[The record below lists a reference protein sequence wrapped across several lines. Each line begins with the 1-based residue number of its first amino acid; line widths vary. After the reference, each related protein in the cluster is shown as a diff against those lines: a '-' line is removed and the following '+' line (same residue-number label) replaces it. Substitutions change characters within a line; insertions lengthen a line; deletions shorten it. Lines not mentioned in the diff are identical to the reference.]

1 MAFACFHDRIDLED
15 IIRSPLF
22 HRGIMKKTIAILLV
36 AIMAVSSVFAL
47 DATLSGKFTS
57 KLAYDLED
65 NWLGFSEPDN
75 KLSLT
80 LALSTATENEGDIYA
95 LVKADMNLVWDASNT
110 TGAGLTED
118 DLFIGLNADDSKFE
132 ISEVGIYG
140 QGWNLSILKAAEM
153 PKYAKGW
160 ETYNDGDD
168 NVDLKAPVSFKDD
181 LGVTFTLDN
190 IFKAGFSVDAD
201 FDENEGKNFLAWAS
215 TDDLNIAGIVV
226 NGAVGITRDVTAASD
241 LTYLGLGLEAG
252 YENDSL
258 SATVASDMSIG
269 IPTEKNVDATFDLD
283 VAANVN
289 YADMVTVDAYY
300 ASQTMLGYSYDAK
313 KANPFDGSD
322 DVDTYAVE
330 LKYDSV
336 NPFENITGLGRGF
349 MAYPFNDEGLG
360 IENYLS
366 AKVGFDMN
374 AFDVPVKL
382 TLAAMDIV
390 NNPYFDLEAATSV
403 AGFDITVFGGY
414 QAIIPDKDIEEN
426 VLHVG
431 AKVAYTLE
439 PVGKLSASTT
449 FLSMIPTA
457 KGAEAQNAMSL
468 ELALENT
475 TLVTGATLKAG
486 YKTANIIGGDNAL
499 MAQSKGA
506 AYVSATIEF

>member
-1 MAFACFHDRIDLED
+1 
-15 IIRSPLF
+15 
-22 HRGIMKKTIAILLV
+22 MKKTIAILLV
-36 AIMAVSSVFAL
+36 AIMAVGSVFAL

-57 KLAYDLED
+57 KLAYDFD
-65 NWLGFSEPDN
+65 KNWLGFTEPDN
-75 KLSLT
+75 DLNLKI
-80 LALSTATENEGDIYA
+80 ALSTATENEGDVYA
-95 LVKADMNLVWDASNT
+95 VVKAEMNLLWKT
-110 TGAGLTED
+110 TGDEATGKPQDESSLANSKLD
-118 DLFIGLNADDSKFE
+118 GDSKFE
-132 ISEVGIYG
+132 ITEAAIYG

-190 IFKAGFSVDAD
+190 IFKAGFSVAAD
-201 FDENEGKNFLAWAS
+201 FDENEGKNFLAWAA
-215 TDDLNIAGIVV
+215 TDDLNIAGIVA
-226 NGAVGITRDVTAASD
+226 NASVGVTKDAASKF
-241 LTYLGLGLEAG
+241 TYVGLGLEAG

-300 ASQTMLGYSYDAK
+300 ASKTMLGYSFDKDADDQTK
-313 KANPFDGSD
+313 VFDGSD
-322 DVDTYAVE
+322 DIDTYAVE
-330 LKYDSV
+330 LKYNSS

-499 MAQSKGA
+499 MAQIKGA

>member
-1 MAFACFHDRIDLED
+1 
-15 IIRSPLF
+15 
-22 HRGIMKKTIAILLV
+22 MKKTIAILLV

-57 KLAYDLED
+57 KLAYDFD
-65 NWLGFSEPDN
+65 KNWLGFTEPDN
-75 KLSLT
+75 DLNLEI
-80 LALSTATENEGDIYA
+80 ALSTATENEGDVYA
-95 LVKADMNLVWDASNT
+95 VVKAEMNLLWETAGNET
-110 TGAGLTED
+110 TGAAQKEEV
-118 DLFIGLNADDSKFE
+118 LFDKTKINADDSKFE
-132 ISEVGIYG
+132 ITEASIYG
-140 QGWNLSILKAAEM
+140 NGWNLSILKAAEM
-153 PKYAKGW
+153 TKYAKGW

-190 IFKAGFSVDAD
+190 IFKAGFSVAAD

-215 TDDLNIAGIVV
+215 TDDLNIAGIVA
-226 NGAVGITRDVTAASD
+226 NASVGVTKDAASKF
-241 LTYLGLGLEAG
+241 TYVGLGLEAG

-258 SATVASDMSIG
+258 SATVGSDMSIG

-300 ASQTMLGYSYDAK
+300 ASQTMLGYSVDEDATDPTK
-313 KANPFDGSD
+313 YFDGSD
-322 DVDTYAVE
+322 DIDTYAVE

-414 QAIIPDKDIEEN
+414 QALIEDKDIRDN
-426 VLHVG
+426 LLHVG
-431 AKVAYTLE
+431 AKVAYTIE

-449 FLSMIPTA
+449 FLTDIPTYD
-457 KGAEAQNAMSL
+457 GAEAMNAMSL

>member
-1 MAFACFHDRIDLED
+1 
-15 IIRSPLF
+15 
-22 HRGIMKKTIAILLV
+22 MKKTIAILLV

-95 LVKADMNLVWDASNT
+95 LVKADMNLVWDATVSDGT
-110 TGAGLTED
+110 
-118 DLFIGLNADDSKFE
+118 GLNEDLMTINNDDSKFE

-190 IFKAGFSVDAD
+190 IFKAGFSVAAD

-215 TDDLNIAGIVV
+215 TDDLNIAGIVA
-226 NGAVGITRDVTAASD
+226 NASVGVTKDAASKF
-241 LTYLGLGLEAG
+241 TYVGLGLEAG

-289 YADMVTVDAYY
+289 YADMVTADIYY
-300 ASQTMLGYSYDAK
+300 ASVTELAGADA
-313 KANPFDGSD
+313 PI
-322 DVDTYAVE
+322 DTYEIEA
-330 LKYDSV
+330 DSL
-336 NPFENITGLGRGF
+336 NRGF
-349 MAYPFNDEGLG
+349 IAIPGED
-360 IENYLS
+360 YLS
-366 AKVGFDMN
+366 AKVGFDLN
-374 AFDVPVKL
+374 AFDVPVAL
-382 TLAAMDIV
+382 TLVGMDIV
-390 NNPYFDLEAATSV
+390 NNPYIDLEAAVAV
-403 AGFDITVFGGY
+403 AGFDIKAYAGY
-414 QAIIPDKDIEEN
+414 QYLDEFQ
-426 VLHVG
+426 G
-431 AKVAYTLE
+431 AKVNNIHVGGEVAYTID
-439 PVGKLSASTT
+439 PVGKLFAKTT
-449 FLSMIPTA
+449 FLSLIPDV
-457 KGAEAQNAMSL
+457 KDAEAINAMSL
-468 ELALENT
+468 ELGLENT
-475 TLVTGATLKAG
+475 TLVSGATLKAG
-486 YKTANIIGGDNAL
+486 YKTWNLIDNDY
-499 MAQSKGA
+499 MFAQDMGEV
-506 AYVSATIEF
+506 YVSATIEF

>member
-1 MAFACFHDRIDLED
+1 
-15 IIRSPLF
+15 
-22 HRGIMKKTIAILLV
+22 MKKTIAILLV

-57 KLAYDLED
+57 KLAYDLDE
-65 NWLGFSEPDN
+65 NVLAFSEPDN

-95 LVKADMNLVWDASNT
+95 LVKADMNLIWDAT
-110 TGAGLTED
+110 RDDGKGLTETE
-118 DLFIGLNADDSKFE
+118 LFAGLNEDSKFE

-168 NVDLKAPVSFKDD
+168 NVDLVAPAEYKDD
-181 LGVTFTLDN
+181 LGLTLTIDN
-190 IFKAGFSVDAD
+190 LLKAGVAMNID
-201 FDENEGKNFLAWAS
+201 FDEDAPKNALAWVS
-215 TDDLNIAGIVV
+215 TNDLNFAGVVV
-226 NGAVGITRDVTAASD
+226 NGAVGVKKVAGSGVT
-241 LTYLGLGLEAG
+241 YVGLGLEAG

-269 IPTEKNVDATFDLD
+269 IPSVDEKDATFDLD

-289 YADMVTVDAYY
+289 FADMVTVDAYY
-300 ASQTMLGYSYDAK
+300 ASATKLAGEDA
-313 KANPFDGSD
+313 PL
-322 DVDTYAVE
+322 DTYQIDMTIPTDPDNE
-330 LKYDSV
+330 KLS
-336 NPFENITGLGRGF
+336 FEDLGRGLVV
-349 MAYPFNDEGLG
+349 AAN
-360 IENYLS
+360 IEDYLS

-382 TLAAMDIV
+382 TLAAMDLI

-414 QAIIPDKDIEEN
+414 QALIENKEISTN
-426 VLHVG
+426 ALHVG
-431 AKVAYTLE
+431 ATVAYTIE

-449 FLSMIPTA
+449 FLSMIPTEKNSDA
-457 KGAEAQNAMSL
+457 TNAMSL

-486 YKTANIIGGDNAL
+486 YKTANIIGSDYV
-499 MAQSKGA
+499 AQDKGEV
-506 AYVSATIEF
+506 YVSATIEF

>member
-1 MAFACFHDRIDLED
+1 
-15 IIRSPLF
+15 
-22 HRGIMKKTIAILLV
+22 MKKTIAILLV

-57 KLAYDLED
+57 KLAYDFED

-118 DLFIGLNADDSKFE
+118 DLFLGLNADDSKFE

-201 FDENEGKNFLAWAS
+201 FDENEGKNFLAWAA
-215 TDDLNIAGIVV
+215 TDDLNIAGIVA
-226 NGAVGITRDVTAASD
+226 NASVGVTKDAASKF
-241 LTYLGLGLEAG
+241 TYVGLGLEAG

-289 YADMVTVDAYY
+289 YADMVTADIYY
-300 ASQTMLGYSYDAK
+300 ASVTELAGADA
-313 KANPFDGSD
+313 PI
-322 DVDTYAVE
+322 DTYEIEA
-330 LKYDSV
+330 DSL
-336 NPFENITGLGRGF
+336 NRGF
-349 MAYPFNDEGLG
+349 IAIPGED
-360 IENYLS
+360 YLS
-366 AKVGFDMN
+366 AKVGFDLN
-374 AFDVPVKL
+374 AFDVPVAL
-382 TLAAMDIV
+382 TLVGMDIV
-390 NNPYFDLEAATSV
+390 NNPYIDLEAAVAV
-403 AGFDITVFGGY
+403 AGFDIKAYAGY
-414 QAIIPDKDIEEN
+414 QYLDEFQ
-426 VLHVG
+426 G
-431 AKVAYTLE
+431 AKVNNIHVGGEVAYTID
-439 PVGKLSASTT
+439 PVGKLFAKTT
-449 FLSMIPTA
+449 FLSLIPDV
-457 KGAEAQNAMSL
+457 KDAEAINAMSL
-468 ELALENT
+468 ELGLENT
-475 TLVTGATLKAG
+475 TLVSGATLKAG
-486 YKTANIIGGDNAL
+486 YKTWNLIDNDY
-499 MAQSKGA
+499 MFAQDMGEV
-506 AYVSATIEF
+506 YVSATIEF

>member
-1 MAFACFHDRIDLED
+1 
-15 IIRSPLF
+15 
-22 HRGIMKKTIAILLV
+22 MKKTIAILLV

-57 KLAYDLED
+57 KLAYDFD
-65 NWLGFSEPDN
+65 KNWLGFTEPDN
-75 KLSLT
+75 DLNLKI
-80 LALSTATENEGDIYA
+80 ALSTATENEGDVYA
-95 LVKADMNLVWDASNT
+95 VVKAEMNLLWETAGDEA
-110 TGAGLTED
+110 TGTAQKED
-118 DLFIGLNADDSKFE
+118 DLFDKTKINADDSKFE
-132 ISEVGIYG
+132 ITEASIYG

-153 PKYAKGW
+153 TKYAKGW

-190 IFKAGFSVDAD
+190 IFKAGFSVAAD

-215 TDDLNIAGIVV
+215 TDDLNIAGIVA
-226 NGAVGITRDVTAASD
+226 NASVGVTKDAASKF
-241 LTYLGLGLEAG
+241 TYVGLGLEAG

-330 LKYDSV
+330 LKYDSE

-349 MAYPFNDEGLG
+349 IGYPGSENG
-360 IENYLS
+360 IEDYLS

-382 TLAAMDIV
+382 TLAAMDLV
-390 NNPYFDLEAATSV
+390 NNPYFDLEAYVEV
-403 AGFDITVFGGY
+403 AGFEITGFGGY
-414 QAIIPDKDIEEN
+414 QAMIMGTDEIQTN
-426 VLHVG
+426 NLHVG
-431 AKVAYTLE
+431 AKVAYTIE

-457 KGAEAQNAMSL
+457 KGAEAANAMSL

-499 MAQSKGA
+499 MAQIKGA